1 MAVRRRGGDDVGFI
15 HIPVSVKAPGD
26 SSDRYDALFL
36 VDTGAIDSMAPS
48 SELRKAG
55 IFSVG
60 SKTYEL
66 ADGSRHEYAF
76 GLAQIEFMGEIT
88 AGRMIFGPE
97 DAEPFLGVTALEAAG
112 VTIDPSTQTLRKLP
126 AVRL

>member
-1 MAVRRRGGDDVGFI
+1 MGFI
-15 HIPVSVKAPGD
+15 RVPVSVKAPGQSQD
-26 SSDRYDALFL
+26 HYNALFL

-48 SELRKAG
+48 SELRRAG
-55 IFSVG
+55 VQPVG
-60 SKTYEL
+60 RKTYEL
-66 ADGSRHEYAF
+66 ADGSRQEYEF

-97 DAEPFLGVTALEAAG
+97 DVEPFLGVTALEAAG
-112 VTIDPSTQTLRKLP
+112 VTIDPTTQTLRKLP